1 MRKFMNALFLL
12 LAMTS
17 LAFAQ
22 GNSTQASSAQPSSKS
37 GSEHRAY
44 GYVFAAPGIVANE
57 AGGRTATLHFG
68 GGGEGLIK
76 GGFGVGAE
84 IGGLAPVDGF
94 SEGFGVFSA
103 GANYH
108 FLNATKS
115 GKIVPFVNGGYT
127 MFFRD
132 GVANGG
138 HFGGGV
144 NYWFKERVGLRFE
157 VRDHLVAEIPST
169 HFIGFRF
176 GLTFR

>member
-1 MRKFMNALFLL
+1 MRNSILALLFLAAMSSVT
-12 LAMTS
+12 LA
-17 LAFAQ
+17 Q
-22 GNSTQASSAQPSSKS
+22 NNSTTASSAKSSAQS
-37 GSEHRAY
+37 GSDRRGY
-44 GYVFAAPGIVANE
+44 GYVFVAPGVATDTDF
-57 AGGRTATLHFG
+57 GTATLHFG
-68 GGGEGLIK
+68 GGGEYLIK
-76 GGFGVGAE
+76 SGFGIGGE
-84 IGGLAPVDGF
+84 IGGLAPTENF

-108 FLNATKS
+108 FLNVSKS

-127 MFFRD
+127 MFFRN

-157 VRDHLVAEIPST
+157 VRDHIVAEIPST
-169 HFIGFRF
+169 HFVGFRF